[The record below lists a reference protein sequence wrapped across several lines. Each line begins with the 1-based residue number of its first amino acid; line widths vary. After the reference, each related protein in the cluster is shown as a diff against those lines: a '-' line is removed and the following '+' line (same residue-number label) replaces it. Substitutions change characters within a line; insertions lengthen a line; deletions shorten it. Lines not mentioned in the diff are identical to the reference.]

1 MSAEDLMFAAL
12 VGLPLAVAVCLG
24 LFVRSLLS
32 GGRTWVLWLVV
43 GAALSA
49 LWASNVWRTP

>member
-1 MSAEDLMFAAL
+1 VSAETLTFAAL

-24 LFVRSLLS
+24 LFVRALLG

-43 GAALSA
+43 GVALGA
-49 LWASNVWRTP
+49 LWTSNVLRTP